1 MIAVSR
7 WAAKRVKFAPLPPCP
22 ILLRMSDDERPAIPE
37 PVVAALRSARQVTV
51 LTGAGISA
59 ESGVPTFR
67 DAQTGLW
74 ARYDPHQLATP
85 AAFRHNPRLVWDWYA
100 WRRGLVAQARPN
112 AGHEALAEIERR
124 VPRLTLITQ
133 NVDGLHARAGSRN
146 IVELHGNLA
155 RTRCSVEETV
165 VESWAETDERP
176 PRCPRC
182 GAFLRPDVVWFGE
195 MLPRAALAAAQAAAA
210 DCDLFLSVGTS
221 GLVEPA
227 AALPYAALA
236 GGALVVEINPDRTPL
251 TPHVSYHLAGPAGV
265 ILPALRR
272 AAWPD
277 GVLSAEC

>member
-1 MIAVSR
+1 
-7 WAAKRVKFAPLPPCP
+7 
-22 ILLRMSDDERPAIPE
+22 MSDDEWPAIPE
-37 PVVAALRSARQVTV
+37 PVVAALRAARQVTV

-74 ARYDPHQLATP
+74 AQYDPHELATP
-85 AAFRHNPRLVWDWYA
+85 DAFRRNPRLVWDWYA
-100 WRRGLVAQARPN
+100 WRRTLVARARPN
-112 AGHEALAEIERR
+112 AGHAALAEIERR

-146 IVELHGNLA
+146 VVEVHGNLA
-155 RTRCSVEETV
+155 RTKCSVEEII
-165 VESWAETDERP
+165 VERWVETEELP

-195 MLPRAALAAAQAAAA
+195 MLPPAALAEAQAAAA

-227 AALPYAALA
+227 ASLPYAALA
-236 GGALVVEINPDRTPL
+236 GGALVVEINPERTPL
-251 TPHVSYHLAGPAGV
+251 TPDVPYHLAGPAGV
-265 ILPALRR
+265 ILPALQR

-277 GVLSAEC
+277 GVLSTEC